1 MEQILTMAGKAKQ
14 VFKYLELVSQYK
26 GYTTLKEL
34 MGDQYFPN
42 QRIPH

>member
-1 MEQILTMAGKAKQ
+1 MEQVLTMAGKAKQ

-26 GYTTLKEL
+26 GHTTLKEL
-34 MGDQYFPN
+34 MRDQHFPN